1 MRSFVLSFFFLWSL
15 NTFAQLDFQ
24 KLADSTYLFTTYHEY
39 KGSKVSSN
47 GVLRLTT
54 NGVVMI
60 DTPWDTTQFQPLL
73 DSIRTKFHSSVALVI
88 ATHWHEDRSGGLEF
102 YTRQGIPT
110 YSTRATYN
118 LCRENKMPLAKYT
131 FIGDTTFRIGNTIVE
146 TYYPGSGHT
155 SDNIVVYFPDD
166 RILAGG
172 CFLKSVDA
180 TDLGNLSDANLGLWP
195 VAVRNLIKK
204 YRKVKIAVPGHDRV
218 DGKKALK
225 HTLRLLKR

>member
-1 MRSFVLSFFFLWSL
+1 MKRFVTLLFILAANLCS
-15 NTFAQLDFQ
+15 AQLDFQ
-24 KLADSTYLFTTYHEY
+24 KLADSTYMFTTYHEY

-54 NGVVMI
+54 KGVVMI

-73 DSIRTKFHSSVALVI
+73 DSIRTKFNSSVALVI

-102 YTRQGIPT
+102 YTQKGIPT
-110 YSTRATYN
+110 YSTRTTYN

-131 FIGDTTFRIGNTIVE
+131 FVGDTTFHIGNTTFE

-155 SDNIVVYFPDD
+155 SDNIVVYFPSD
-166 RILAGG
+166 RILVGG

-195 VAVRNLIKK
+195 VAVKNLMRKYKK
-204 YRKVKIAVPGHDRV
+204 AKIVVPGHDSV